1 MGAAG
6 CGGTPF
12 LVGYTV
18 IMSDTYIVAE
28 GFIVAGKTSGMSVSP
43 DEVDNIGVLVDC
55 GRVIVERVESSVT
68 ILSEPNT
75 YPLKGA

>member
-1 MGAAG
+1 M
-6 CGGTPF
+6 
-12 LVGYTV
+12 VGYTV

-28 GFIVAGKTSGMSVSP
+28 GFIVAGKTSGMSVGP